1 MLENPGPQ
9 SMEFD
14 AALLRA
20 SVQQRGRPKE
30 VQFLGGKGLQV
41 AGVAGRRRG
50 GGGGGPTLCFCPS
63 QKWEAGRLQ
72 EVPYIQMSSIP
83 RMCA

>member
-20 SVQQRGRPKE
+20 SVLQRGRPKE

-41 AGVAGRRRG
+41 AGVG
-50 GGGGGPTLCFCPS
+50 GGGGGVVVVVQPTAS
-63 QKWEAGRLQ
+63 AQNRNGRQ
-72 EVPYIQMSSIP
+72 EDYRKSPTYK
-83 RMCA
+83 